1 MIAIGTSVG
10 YLVVVTA
17 AVVLLSVPAAHLLV
31 RRRQR
36 AGSSPARAWRAT
48 LAEVG
53 MVVGT
58 LPPVWL
64 VLTPADGPSR
74 IVDPLRGLHENL
86 AGGPLSASVQ
96 VVGNLFVF
104 AAFGLLGPV
113 RWRIGV
119 REVLLVA
126 AVASVVLEASQYL
139 FDLGRVS
146 DLVDVVL
153 NAGGAG
159 LAAIC
164 VRRWWHT
171 GTGVDGRAGAG
182 VDGRAGTGV
191 DGARPPA
198 GRAIDT
204 DPAAATPH
212 RYGEHST

>member
-1 MIAIGTSVG
+1 VSAIGTSLG
-10 YLVVVTA
+10 YLLVVTA
-17 AVVLLSVPAAHLLV
+17 AVVLLAVPAARLLA

-36 AGSSPARAWRAT
+36 AGASRAWAWRAT
-48 LAEVG
+48 LTEVG

-64 VLTPADGPSR
+64 VLTPGDGPSR

-96 VVGNLFVF
+96 VVGNLLVF

-119 REVLLVA
+119 REVLLLA
-126 AVASVVLEASQYL
+126 AAASVLLETSQYV
-139 FDLGRVS
+139 FALGRVS

-159 LAAIC
+159 LAALSARPWW
-164 VRRWWHT
+164 RRT
-171 GTGVDGRAGAG
+171 PTGVEGARRPDGRAIGA
-182 VDGRAGTGV
+182 
-191 DGARPPA
+191 
-198 GRAIDT
+198 
-204 DPAAATPH
+204 DPTTVTPH